1 MIRITDGRYIR
12 HVYGTPVVADVF
24 RATSNI
30 VTMLMKGAA
39 EIVPVDDVNKA
50 HLLKKDGYLLFGED
64 NLNPIE
70 GFDYGNSPTETSGL
84 KLEGAKIAL
93 KTTNG
98 SGTILRAGEGTLI
111 GSFLNITSLSRYL
124 RNKEVHIFPANLR
137 NGVSTEDNEFAY
149 ALTKKVMEPGSNIDV
164 NITRARNGN
173 GAVMLRNKKLD
184 ADISYCLQLDTTQ
197 VIPIFKG
204 GKIVLL
210 ESSL

>member
-12 HVYGTPVVADVF
+12 HVYGTPVVADIF

-30 VTMLMKGAA
+30 VTMLMRGAS
-39 EIVPVDDVNKA
+39 EIVPVDEVNRA
-50 HLLKKDGYLLFGED
+50 LLLKREGYILFGEE

-70 GFDYGNSPTETSGL
+70 GFDYGNSPVETSGL
-84 KLEGAKIAL
+84 DLEGKKVVL

-98 SGTILRAGEGTLI
+98 TGAIIRAGEGTLI

-124 RNKEVHIFPANLR
+124 RNREVHIFPANLR

-149 ALTKKVMEPGSNIDV
+149 ALTKKVLEPGSNIEV

-173 GAVMLRNKKLD
+173 GASLLRGKKLE
-184 ADISYCLQLDTTQ
+184 ADISFCLQQDITDI
-197 VIPIFKG
+197 IPVYRE
-204 GKIVLL
+204 GKIVKADL
-210 ESSL
+210 SF